1 MGRMNPIA
9 LTISFVDGSEKPVT
23 AVAADLIA
31 FETHFDKSVTELQ
44 KNVRLSY
51 LFYICWHVLKR
62 TNETSEEFEKWT
74 ETVVGV
80 TIEDEPKK

>member
-1 MGRMNPIA
+1 MNPIA
-9 LTISFVDGSEKPVT
+9 LTISFADGSEKPVT

-31 FETHFDKSVTELQ
+31 FETHFDKSVVVLQ
-44 KNVRLSY
+44 KDVRLTY

-62 TNETSEEFEKWT
+62 TNQTTEEFDKWV
-74 ETVVGV
+74 EGVIGV